1 MSDYVYILA
10 KYAIC
15 DRGKSRNF
23 AAKKGE
29 KIIILKFSVIKF

>member
-1 MSDYVYILA
+1 MSDYAYILA

-23 AAKKGE
+23 AAE
-29 KIIILKFSVIKF
+29 KRRKNNNSQI

>member
-1 MSDYVYILA
+1 MSDYAYILA

-23 AAKKGE
+23 AAEKKD
-29 KIIILKFSVIKF
+29 KK

>member
-23 AAKKGE
+23 AAKK
-29 KIIILKFSVIKF
+29 KRRKNNNSQI

>member
-15 DRGKSRNF
+15 DRGKSLNF
-23 AAKKGE
+23 AAKKKE
-29 KIIILKFSVIKF
+29 KK